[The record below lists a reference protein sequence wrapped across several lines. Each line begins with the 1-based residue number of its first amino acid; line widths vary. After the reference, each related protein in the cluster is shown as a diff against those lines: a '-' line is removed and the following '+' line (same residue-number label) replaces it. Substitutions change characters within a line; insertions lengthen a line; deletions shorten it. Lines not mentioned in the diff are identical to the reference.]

1 MMSDEELEEILWGD
15 NPNYENVTGET
26 IEGQS
31 RWRTM
36 YSKIVKHVQSDIFYR
51 LYWSQGSTE
60 YQDEGPE
67 NIAMEEVIPV
77 EKTVIVYESK
87 K

>member
-31 RWRTM
+31 RWRL
-36 YSKIVKHVQSDIFYR
+36 R
-51 LYWSQGSTE
+51 
-60 YQDEGPE
+60 
-67 NIAMEEVIPV
+67 ME
-77 EKTVIVYESK
+77 TESK
-87 K
+87 MLRHLLKVVCNGMLLGVPHPSPLGSSH